1 MEKPFIK
8 VAGKKVY
15 PASPKMKVW
24 RAFLK
29 AIDNDIENASLEEF
43 IDNQIDL
50 IITGFGKPDIINRE
64 SIDENVD
71 MADIVPLVKSLFA
84 WIQTATFEK
93 LQDLPKNA

>member
-1 MEKPFIK
+1 MEKSFIK

-15 PASPKMKVW
+15 PSTPKMKVW

-29 AIDNDIENASLEEF
+29 AIDNDIENTSLEEF

-84 WIQTATFEK
+84 WIQTVTFEK